1 MKVERNVI
9 AKIFECDEADVKC
22 DNCARS
28 ETDLLFNCTFW
39 DRRTDDD
46 DNDFC
51 PFFSLRRSVQ
61 KNNRQTHE

>member
-28 ETDLLFNCTFW
+28 ETDLCLKIILQAET
-39 DRRTDDD
+39 
-46 DNDFC
+46 
-51 PFFSLRRSVQ
+51 V
-61 KNNRQTHE
+61 